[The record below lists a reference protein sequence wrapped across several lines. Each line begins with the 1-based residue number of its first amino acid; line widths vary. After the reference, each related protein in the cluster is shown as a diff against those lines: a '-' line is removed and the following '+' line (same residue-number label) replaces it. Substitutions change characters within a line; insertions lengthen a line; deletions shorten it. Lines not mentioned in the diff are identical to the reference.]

1 MFTGIVQAI
10 GKVQSIVPEGD
21 ALSMT
26 VLAPGFFAKSKRGD
40 SVANDGVC
48 LTVETCTAD
57 SAVFCLVR
65 QTVANTAF
73 AERSA
78 GSSVNLELPCSAGSL
93 LGGHLVMGHVDSMA
107 KVLKVTPRETGEEV
121 DLEIPAELSKYVIR
135 RGSVALNG
143 ISLTVAEKNGCDIR
157 VALIPETIAKTNAS
171 GWKPGALVN
180 VEVDMIGKYVENFMK
195 EAHLAK

>member
-26 VLAPGFFAKSKRGD
+26 VIAPGFFAKSKRGD

-57 SAVFCLVR
+57 SAEFCLVR

-78 GSSVNLELPCSAGSL
+78 GSL
-93 LGGHLVMGHVDSMA
+93 LGGHLVMGHVDSTA

-157 VALIPETIAKTNAS
+157 VALIPETLAKTDAS
-171 GWKPGALVN
+171 LWKPGALVN